1 MKVLIFGG
9 TGAMGM
15 PLVKYLVD
23 SGNSVFVTSRKAR
36 QSFGNIHYITGNAH
50 DFEFVKKLVCGQ
62 RFDAIVDFMVYT
74 TKEFKQR
81 IDMLLKATD
90 HYLFLSSSRVYAD
103 SDSPITENSP
113 RLLDVSRDS
122 AYLQTDEYALA
133 KARQENVL
141 FASQNKNWTII
152 RPYITYNTE
161 RLQLAT
167 LEKDIWLRRAL
178 EGHKIIL
185 PQDVAVHK
193 TTMTYGD
200 DVARAISLL
209 IGNENAKA
217 EAVHLTGTE
226 SITWKTVL
234 KIYTDVIETKLE
246 MSPEIWMPETSNM
259 IADAI
264 GNKYQIRYDRMF
276 DRVFDNSKMLELCG
290 RDFTLLSMEVGLRK
304 CLEKFLDSPRWIDV
318 ESTLIARL
326 DRAEKCTHALKEFA
340 NPQQKMK
347 YIGWRYCPAGM
358 TVLKKVVHKFK

>member
-1 MKVLIFGG
+1 MRVLIFGG
-9 TGAMGM
+9 TGAMGT

-23 SGNSVFVTSRKAR
+23 AGNSVFVTSRKAR
-36 QSFGNIHYITGNAH
+36 QSSGNIHYITGNAH
-50 DFEFVKKLVCGQ
+50 DFEFVKKLVCEQ
-62 RFDAIVDFMVYT
+62 RFDAIVDFMVYN

-81 IDMLLKATD
+81 VDMLLSATD

-113 RLLDVSRDS
+113 RLLDVSKDS
-122 AYLQTDEYALA
+122 EYLQTDEYALA
-133 KARQENVL
+133 KARQENIL

-178 EGHKIIL
+178 EGHQILL

-209 IGNENAKA
+209 IGNDKAKA

-226 SITWKTVL
+226 SMTWQDVL
-234 KIYTDVIETKLE
+234 KIYMDVLETKTGKK
-246 MSPEIWMPETSNM
+246 PDIWMPETSDI
-259 IADAI
+259 IASAI
-264 GNKYQIRYDRMF
+264 GNKYQIKYDRIF

-290 RDFTLLSMEVGLRK
+290 EDLAVASMETGLRK
-304 CLEKFLDSPRWIDV
+304 CLENFLTAPRWNAVD
-318 ESTLIARL
+318 STLVAGF
-326 DRAEKCTHALKEFA
+326 DRAEKCTHALKNFET
-340 NPQQKMK
+340 PQQKMK

-358 TVLKKVVHKFK
+358 TALKKIVHKLK

>member
-9 TGAMGM
+9 TGAMGT
-15 PLVKYLVD
+15 PLVEFLAN
-23 SGNSVFVTSRKAR
+23 SGNNVFITSRKAR
-36 QSFGNIHYITGNAH
+36 QSSGNIHYITGNAH
-50 DFEFVKKLVCGQ
+50 DFEFVKKLVCEQ

-81 IDMLLKATD
+81 ADMLLKATD

-113 RLLDVSRDS
+113 RLLDVSKDS
-122 AYLQTDEYALA
+122 EYLQTDEYALA
-133 KARQENVL
+133 KARQENIL
-141 FASQNKNWTII
+141 FTSTNKNWTII
-152 RPYITYNTE
+152 RPYITYNIE

-178 EGHKIIL
+178 EGHKILL

-193 TTMTYGD
+193 TTMTYDD

-209 IGNENAKA
+209 IGNEKAKA
-217 EAVHLTGTE
+217 EAVHLTSTE
-226 SITWKTVL
+226 PMTWKTVL
-234 KIYTDVIETKLE
+234 KIYTDVIETKFGV
-246 MSPEIWMPETSNM
+246 SPEIWMPETSDV

-290 RDFTLLSMEVGLRK
+290 KDFAFLSMEIGLRK
-304 CLEKFLDSPRWIDV
+304 CLEKFLVSPRWIDV
-318 ESTLIARL
+318 DSTWVARL
-326 DRAEKCTHALKEFA
+326 DRAEKCTHTLKDFET
-340 NPQQKMK
+340 PQQKMK
-347 YIGWRYCPAGM
+347 YIGWRYCPTGM
-358 TVLKKVVHKFK
+358 TVLKKVVHKLK